1 MDIESF
7 LKNYTIKSGELS
19 DTTSY
24 APMPWET
31 MVHIFNEINKVLYL
45 NGRRVA
51 DIGSGDLRVSLY
63 GSSVIKANMYAIEKD
78 HDISECSKRI
88 LRDAESYG
96 IIRDKSSIS
105 FFPDTNVLDFQFDY
119 HFDAIIFNYT
129 EPKNWE
135 EGIEFKERF
144 IERTSWLRP
153 GVLMAFLFVDAYL
166 NLNKPIT
173 SFLDEVAECLIKER
187 INGRTF
193 MLYKKYVTPPVG
205 TYLRPAYSHIK
216 NKLGTGKVGILVG
229 AYNGVSAEYVY
240 YGLQPSKY
248 YLVDP
253 YVKYAD
259 LDGGY
264 SYRQEAWDMARES
277 LISKFG
283 GKKDVVFIQKKSEET
298 YVDFPDGYFDF
309 VYIDADHSYGHVK
322 LDMELWWPK
331 VKAGGVMAGHD
342 FQLIGHV
349 DRAVREWSSGMG
361 LEFHTKP
368 CPWNSIPDWWIDKP
382 GDKDAAKQ

>member
-1 MDIESF
+1 MDTESF
-7 LKNYTIKSGELS
+7 LNNYTIKSGELP

-24 APMPWET
+24 GPMPWAT
-31 MVHIFNEINKVLYL
+31 MVHIFNEMDKVLYL
-45 NGRRVA
+45 NGRRVV

-63 GSSVIKANMYAIEKD
+63 GAGTMKANMYAIEKD
-78 HDISECSKRI
+78 HAISESSKRI
-88 LRDAESYG
+88 LRDAEAYG
-96 IIRDKSSIS
+96 IIKDVSSIS

-119 HFDAIIFNYT
+119 NFDAIIFNYT

-135 EGIEFKERF
+135 EGVEFKKRF
-144 IERTSWLRP
+144 IEKTSWLRP

-166 NLNKPIT
+166 NLDKPIT

-205 TYLRPAYSHIK
+205 TYLRPAYTHIK

-264 SYRQEAWDMARES
+264 SYRQEAWDIARES
-277 LISKFG
+277 LISKFS
-283 GKKDVVFIQKKSEET
+283 GKKDVVFIQKKSEDT
-298 YVDFPDGYFDF
+298 YADFPDGYFDF
-309 VYIDADHSYGHVK
+309 VYIDANHSYGHVK

-342 FQLIGHV
+342 FQLVGHV
-349 DRAVREWSSGMG
+349 DRAVREWSGEMG
-361 LEFHTKP
+361 LEFHTKA

-382 GDKDAAKQ
+382 GDENATKQ